1 MSELHIKANL
11 RDTVGKAFA
20 GRLRREGKVPCV
32 LYGIEKDSIKL
43 SVSRREFEKL
53 ISETRSV
60 FVVDYESHKQ
70 RVIVK
75 DIQYHPV
82 QGDIIHV
89 DLQRVKAGQEITV
102 SLPLK
107 FIGSAPGVK
116 LGGLFQELR
125 ADLDI
130 SCLPKYMPDELEVD
144 ISGMNMGDTIHVS
157 DLAYEHITIKTD
169 SHLSVCT
176 VAAPKMVEEEEE
188 EGAEEE
194 ERDEDAEPEVITS
207 KSRKEDEEG
216 GSEG

>member
-1 MSELHIKANL
+1 MSELHIKAKV

-20 GRLRREGKVPCV
+20 GRLRREGQVPCV

-53 ISETRSV
+53 VSETRSV

-89 DLQRVKAGQEITV
+89 DLQRVKAGQEISV

-107 FIGSAPGVK
+107 FVGSAPGVK

-130 SCLPKYMPDELEVD
+130 SCLPKYMPDELEVN
-144 ISGMNMGDTIHVS
+144 ISELNIGDTIHVS
-157 DLAYEHITIKTD
+157 DLSFEHLTIKTD

-188 EGAEEE
+188 IEEE
-194 ERDEDAEPEVITS
+194 ELDEEAEPEVITA
-207 KSRKEDEEG
+207 KSRKDDEEG
-216 GSEG
+216 DSEG